1 MESSHTALSAE
12 ITPGNVSSARER
24 RRTPRHRVLNPS
36 YANLSGSAQGAVL
49 ELNEILDISE
59 SGMCMQAASAM
70 TTGQLL
76 PLGIDLSQAGDTIH
90 TVGYVAWSESSG
102 KTGIQFP
109 EIAEGAR
116 LQLRRWLAA
125 NGGAAASPG
134 EGWAEITKEVEGCG
148 DDVEAALDVIGQQ
161 ALRATRASGAAVA
174 LVDELNPDAMVCR
187 ARAGTDA
194 PGVGARLETGS
205 GFSGQCV
212 GMGVTLKCDDAESD
226 SRVDRESC
234 RALGIRAMVA
244 CPVKREGKVIGI
256 LEVFSREVGAFGED
270 EVVALERLAGMIV
283 LAAGRGKVVEFPI
296 ASLPNSAEAAG
307 KTIED
312 AESSSGR
319 RLGRGML
326 FLLVAVVCIGAA
338 VWMGTRW
345 LAGRKRAAANVTPAA
360 SAAAPSRGNY
370 IGEDLKDV
378 QKHADAGDAEAE
390 YEMGVRYAS
399 GIDVTQD
406 YVQAMRWFLQAAD
419 LGSARAQGRV
429 ATWMFLGR
437 GAEQDYSKAY
447 YWGLL
452 AQAGGD
458 DAGRTIV
465 VNSAPYLSPVQI
477 AEEQRQAENWLHGH
491 HIGKAEQ

>member
-1 MESSHTALSAE
+1 MEKTGTSVVELQLVPS
-12 ITPGNVSSARER
+12 NVFPER
-24 RRTPRHRVLNPS
+24 RRAPRHKIVTPS

-70 TTGQLL
+70 PAGQLL
-76 PLGIDLSQAGDTIH
+76 PLGIDLSQTGDTIH

-116 LQLRRWLAA
+116 WQLRRWLAA
-125 NGGAAASPG
+125 NGAAVSPG
-134 EGWAEITKEVEGCG
+134 EDWAESEKEVEGCG
-148 DDVEAALDVIGQQ
+148 DDVEAKLNVIAQQ
-161 ALRATRASGAAVA
+161 ALRVTRASGAAVA
-174 LVDELNPDAMVCR
+174 LVDELNPGAMVCL

-234 RALGIRAMVA
+234 RALGIRAIVA
-244 CPVKREGKVIGI
+244 CPVKRDGKVVGI
-256 LEVFSREVGAFGED
+256 VEVFSREPRVFGEG
-270 EVVALERLAGMIV
+270 EVIALERLAGMIV
-283 LAAGRGKVVEFPI
+283 LAVGREKVVEVL
-296 ASLPNSAEAAG
+296 SESAPDSADAAVD
-307 KTIED
+307 TIED
-312 AESSSGR
+312 TKSASPIRQRS
-319 RLGRGML
+319 RGIL

-338 VWMGTRW
+338 AWMGTRW
-345 LAGRKRAAANVTPAA
+345 LAGRRRAVAMVAPAS
-360 SAAAPSRGNY
+360 SAAATSRETY
-370 IGEDLKDV
+370 IGQDLKDV

-399 GIDVTQD
+399 GIDVIQD
-406 YVQAMRWFLQAAD
+406 YSQAMRWFLQAAD
-419 LGSARAQGRV
+419 QGSARAQGRV

-437 GAEQDYSKAY
+437 GTEQDYSKAY

-465 VNSAPYLSPVQI
+465 VSSAPYLSPVQI
-477 AEEQRQAENWLHGH
+477 GEEQRQAENWLHGH
-491 HIGKAEQ
+491 HIGKAP